1 MGRGVEKQKSS
12 MPRLWEELWEAKQE
26 EHTLWVCVSEKQIL
40 RELGKDFFLHYV
52 MNGFPLVFV
61 ETIQKISELLQIIFC
76 LLS

>member
-1 MGRGVEKQKSS
+1 MGRGVEKQKPS

-26 EHTLWVCVSEKQIL
+26 EHILWVGVSERQIL
-40 RELGKDFFLHYV
+40 RELGKDFFLHCV
-52 MNGFPLVFV
+52 MNGFLLVFV

>member
-12 MPRLWEELWEAKQE
+12 VPRLWEELREARQE
-26 EHTLWVCVSEKQIL
+26 EQTLWVCVREIL

-61 ETIQKISELLQIIFC
+61 KTIQKMSKLLQIIFC
-76 LLS
+76 LLN